1 MARFRTRNLGRPNPT
16 TDPLNQQPIDEL
28 CLRLADA
35 LKRDPRGTQLPARLA
50 EYVSEHDDWRS
61 MVHFSERSYT
71 RNLVHR
77 CGPFE
82 MLLLAW
88 GADHE
93 SPVHDHAGQQCWMA
107 VLDGEL
113 EELHLRSTP
122 EGLVEG
128 RSKIFKT
135 GEVAYIQDEIAL
147 HLIRPRGGKPAI
159 SLHLYAK
166 PIDTCKTFDRT
177 TGKPNEVPLAYH
189 SVRGVL
195 CEDEPAD
202 QVRAQFA

>member
-1 MARFRTRNLGRPNPT
+1 
-16 TDPLNQQPIDEL
+16 LNQQPIDEL
-28 CLRLADA
+28 CLRLTDA
-35 LKRDPRGTQLPARLA
+35 LKRDPRGTQVPARLE
-50 EYVSEHDDWRS
+50 EYASKYDDWRP

-77 CGPFE
+77 CGSFE

-88 GADHE
+88 GAGHE

-128 RSKIFKT
+128 RSKVFKT

-166 PIDTCKTFDRT
+166 PIDTCKTFDRV
-177 TGKPNEVPLAYH
+177 TGKPSEVPLSYY
-189 SVRGVL
+189 SVRGVP
-195 CEDEPAD
+195 CEDEPANE
-202 QVRAQFA
+202 VRAQFA